1 MTDKTKEKSCSSI
14 WKGNRGKCEDWGSG
28 KQSSWT
34 SVLQKKLQMS
44 KSPLQKFWKMSL
56 SPVLSPK
63 NMEPP
68 MFLTF
73 FGKKWKYDEL
83 YSADVLAETLR
94 NSKQTFFFLLRM
106 AFPPSIYCH
115 IFFFFFFLHKV
126 DPPCQPVKIQCTIA
140 GKSWADIRLLSE
152 S

>member
-1 MTDKTKEKSCSSI
+1 
-14 WKGNRGKCEDWGSG
+14 
-28 KQSSWT
+28 
-34 SVLQKKLQMS
+34 
-44 KSPLQKFWKMSL
+44 MSL

-94 NSKQTFFFLLRM
+94 NSKQTFFFIENGISPLNLL
-106 AFPPSIYCH
+106 SY
-115 IFFFFFFLHKV
+115 IFLFFLFTQSR
-126 DPPCQPVKIQCTIA
+126 PPMSTSKDTVYD
-140 GKSWADIRLLSE
+140 SR
-152 S
+152 